1 MASSNETRSG
11 EAVGDISIIVVT
23 AAQLIFFRRYYEYIA
38 WYTRGADGSVVRIPV
53 LTDGYFSWLPIVT
66 AGSIIVIIA
75 SIAMII
81 FRNETFRT
89 LAQVLFNIIGI
100 TIGMSL
106 LIIWP
111 FDFSVIPNET
121 AADLVPKLV
130 TAFFVLLAVFYA
142 VTALIMLLRMG
153 RSTAK
158 QDASG

>member
-1 MASSNETRSG
+1 
-11 EAVGDISIIVVT
+11 
-23 AAQLIFFRRYYEYIA
+23 
-38 WYTRGADGSVVRIPV
+38 
-53 LTDGYFSWLPIVT
+53 
-66 AGSIIVIIA
+66 
-75 SIAMII
+75 MII
-81 FRNETFRT
+81 FRNDTFRT

-121 AADLVPKLV
+121 TADLVPKVV
-130 TAFFVLLAVFYA
+130 TGSFVLLAIFYA

-158 QDASG
+158 QDANG